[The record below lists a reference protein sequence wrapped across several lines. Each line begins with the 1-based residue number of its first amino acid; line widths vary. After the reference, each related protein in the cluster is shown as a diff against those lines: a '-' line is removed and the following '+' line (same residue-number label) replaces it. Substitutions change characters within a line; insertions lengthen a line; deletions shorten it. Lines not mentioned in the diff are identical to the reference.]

1 MTQSKHPQSSSI
13 NIFPTHVSAYHSDQK
28 NYKQEQK
35 TNHCNA
41 MILLCS
47 ALFFKLYHLQKR
59 VGLGFFQQ
67 ILGFFFYVGMM
78 FASFP
83 VVSFNHQVTP
93 RCFPTHV
100 LKKTPFSFYCI
111 LSPVALSIRV
121 FLREFSALVH
131 EVAPREMLSVQGAT
145 EGG

>member
-1 MTQSKHPQSSSI
+1 
-13 NIFPTHVSAYHSDQK
+13 
-28 NYKQEQK
+28 
-35 TNHCNA
+35 
-41 MILLCS
+41 
-47 ALFFKLYHLQKR
+47 
-59 VGLGFFQQ
+59 
-67 ILGFFFYVGMM
+67 MM

-100 LKKTPFSFYCI
+100 LKKTPFSCYCI

-145 EGG
+145 EGGWFHEIFELQLIGENQQHRKCNLILKSQRKYALLLPHTFFFPRCFIIYCVTFQSFRFDQI